1 MSKHILPLVRWVM
14 RVGAQIHSVRQTPAA
29 AAARA
34 VTPSGRAFACLCRDS
49 GGNTSAKLS
58 DEFARRFVQN
68 SRPPICSRVLARY
81 AGCRCGCH
89 HMEHHLVSLKASETS
104 PEDGRHTTCWFRM
117 SSVHHTFIS
126 TGATH
131 ITKCSRHRHLW
142 SLLGRL
148 PAVMATSIAVV
159 MHRIADE

>member
-49 GGNTSAKLS
+49 GGNMSAKLS

-68 SRPPICSRVLARY
+68 SRPPICSRSWLGMRAAAVDAITWSTTSLASKPPGHRLRME
-81 AGCRCGCH
+81 GTPLVGSGCH
-89 HMEHHLVSLKASETS
+89 PFITRLSRLALHTS
-104 PEDGRHTTCWFRM
+104 QSARDIATYGRC
-117 SSVHHTFIS
+117 
-126 TGATH
+126 
-131 ITKCSRHRHLW
+131 
-142 SLLGRL
+142 
-148 PAVMATSIAVV
+148 
-159 MHRIADE
+159 